1 MLEEA
6 TGVPIGRG
14 IAPAIYGAMNS
25 GAPTEQAG
33 SPAQVAQ
40 SGATPPQQEGA
51 PWWTIFKAG
60 RDIYGQQ
67 QQMELQREQLKNLQE
82 ERQRRAAGDDFDTL
96 GKIVQADPRYR
107 DALFQH
113 WAKGKSP
120 DGKLTPAMET
130 WRSLFKQVEES
141 DATMMATVFPEIA
154 QGVKSGQ
161 IPAQLVQE
169 AMRDPIK
176 GFGMLQQLAGNM
188 ARKQQLADLNAEHE
202 EYQGGPQAPSAG
214 MAAGAPQPM
223 PATQPEPVNEADILK
238 RQNALIRSKLSKI
251 TDESVL
257 KAANA
262 RIDANEKRLDRLT
275 GVTGGFNESVEG
287 PDGNEIKI
295 RYNALG
301 EPVNVLGKARSQWE
315 ITDVGGKKVMV
326 EKGPKGR
333 MVELGPSPAGAGGT
347 QAERLGAARIAYQRD
362 PSPENK
368 QALDAAEAGM
378 KASLELAQA
387 GRSSVN
393 VHLPSGEQ
401 VKTIA
406 EMEGKVNSIDHLL
419 TRLDAEPKLKEGIGP
434 GKAWLNR
441 KIADYIGQPV
451 EVLGAKFGLNEEQRT
466 FLADLATVSG
476 ELRRFQLGAAQTVPE
491 LAKTAP
497 SLPEEGNTVEGVMS
511 KLRAYRGWLVR
522 NRKALQGVMEGSGV
536 RAPAVNI
543 PPVPAGG
550 REPTPPKTQE
560 FERGGV
566 KGRVTPVP

>member
-1 MLEEA
+1 MIENIDKRIE
-6 TGVPIGRG
+6 
-14 IAPAIYGAMNS
+14 
-25 GAPTEQAG
+25 
-33 SPAQVAQ
+33 
-40 SGATPPQQEGA
+40 
-51 PWWTIFKAG
+51 
-60 RDIYGQQ
+60 
-67 QQMELQREQLKNLQE
+67 
-82 ERQRRAAGDDFDTL
+82 
-96 GKIVQADPRYR
+96 
-107 DALFQH
+107 
-113 WAKGKSP
+113 
-120 DGKLTPAMET
+120 KLTAWGTP
-130 WRSLFKQVEES
+130 EE
-141 DATMMATVFPEIA
+141 
-154 QGVKSGQ
+154 
-161 IPAQLVQE
+161 
-169 AMRDPIK
+169 
-176 GFGMLQQLAGNM
+176 
-188 ARKQQLADLNAEHE
+188 
-202 EYQGGPQAPSAG
+202 
-214 MAAGAPQPM
+214 
-223 PATQPEPVNEADILK
+223 
-238 RQNALIRSKLSKI
+238 
-251 TDESVL
+251 
-257 KAANA
+257 
-262 RIDANEKRLDRLT
+262 
-275 GVTGGFNESVEG
+275 VEG
-287 PDGNEIKI
+287 PDGPIKI
-295 RYNALG
+295 QMTPEGDVRL
-301 EPVNVLGKARSQWE
+301 VGKSKAQWE

-476 ELRRFQLGAAQTVPE
+476 ELRRCQLGAAQTVPE

-550 REPTPPKTQE
+550 RAPTPPKTQE